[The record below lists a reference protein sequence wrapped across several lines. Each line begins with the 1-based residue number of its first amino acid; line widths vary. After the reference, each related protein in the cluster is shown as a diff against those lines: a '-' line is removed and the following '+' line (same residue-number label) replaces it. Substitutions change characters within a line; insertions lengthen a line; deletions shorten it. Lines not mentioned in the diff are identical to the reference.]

1 MTDKILS
8 WMRGQCMTQPG
19 DTVIC
24 AVSGGRK
31 TLKKLMIDRKI
42 PLDRRGLLPVAADEH
57 GILGVYGIGVN
68 LDRVAAP
75 GDRAVII
82 RIEELEKEDSL
93 YD

>member
-1 MTDKILS
+1 
-8 WMRGQCMTQPG
+8 
-19 DTVIC
+19 
-24 AVSGGRK
+24 
-31 TLKKLMIDRKI
+31 MIDRKI
-42 PLDRRGLLPVAADEH
+42 PLDRRSLLPVAADEH

-68 LDRVAAP
+68 LDRAAAP

>member
-1 MTDKILS
+1 MLFLLALLL
-8 WMRGQCMTQPG
+8 
-19 DTVIC
+19 
-24 AVSGGRK
+24 AVLFSFVCRK

-42 PLDRRGLLPVAADEH
+42 PLDRRSLLPVAADAH

-68 LDRVAAP
+68 LDRAAAP

>member
-1 MTDKILS
+1 
-8 WMRGQCMTQPG
+8 
-19 DTVIC
+19 
-24 AVSGGRK
+24 
-31 TLKKLMIDRKI
+31 
-42 PLDRRGLLPVAADEH
+42 VAEDEQ

-68 LDRVAAP
+68 FDRAAAP

>member
-1 MTDKILS
+1 MHDE
-8 WMRGQCMTQPG
+8 MR
-19 DTVIC
+19 
-24 AVSGGRK
+24 VSGGRK
-31 TLKKLMIDRKI
+31 PLKKLMIDRKI
-42 PLDRRGLLPVAADEH
+42 PLNRRGLLPVAEDEQ

-68 LDRVAAP
+68 FDRAAAP